1 MVGAGFSKNASKARP
16 DADTPPMWREL
27 TRTISHRLYPQGGCG
42 NRQGGAAEVPES
54 GSFPRLAQEYGA
66 AFGRGELNRL
76 LQSLVRD
83 DDLKPED
90 VHGRLL
96 RLPWRD
102 VFTTN
107 WDTLL
112 ERSLI
117 FVPERKYSI
126 VRNKDEIPLA
136 DQPRIV
142 KLHGSFPAHF
152 PLTCTEEDYRTY
164 PAKFAPFVNTVQQA
178 MMETVFCLIGFS
190 GDDPNFLHWSGWV
203 RDNMGASTPKIYLA
217 GWLDLPPHRR
227 RMLEDGNVV
236 PIDLAR
242 HPKANKWPE
251 HQRHDYA
258 TNWILHTLERG
269 RPYEV
274 TDWPAKRTWPH
285 PPIHIPELQP
295 IMEVDSD
302 EPREELWYASEA
314 ESEDLPERIR
324 QIINVWAHNRSL
336 YPGWLAVPAGVRQD
350 TSSKTNDWEPL
361 ILSAL
366 PRFVLVQR
374 LDAIRELVWRREI
387 LLDPISPELESAAQ
401 DALQQIDCQARTIG
415 GVADGAVD
423 WGDVR
428 ESYRSVAL
436 ALVTVARHKFDHEI
450 FRQRIESLK
459 DFRNDAPDVAQRIHH
474 ERCLWAIYSMDF
486 EALASLLKVWPTE
499 NCDPIWMVRKA
510 AILVETNRID
520 DAVELFDRALLTIR
534 EIPDDGRSV
543 AGPSREGWALWLA
556 WALEWMKFDW
566 NEAEKSPDTS
576 SLLRR
581 WRELASMKCDALSEE
596 REYANA
602 MGPKNKRE
610 DAPPFDLEIRTR
622 PGLRFSN
629 AEYNRWVTA
638 RRAIRL
644 SEVTGLPTSGLDI
657 LKLAADE
664 LSASEPEMAV
674 RLILRTLNYDGDPL
688 LKRILSR
695 PRVAMMPADLAK
707 TLAHL
712 CSGIIEYAL
721 PRISASD
728 AGERPVFWLERM
740 RVATEVLSRLVVRLE
755 PDRVDAIFNKALQ
768 YYRSDCVARDVW
780 LADPVRSL
788 LTRSWEALPED
799 RRPGHVLD
807 FLSAPIVGMDNFT
820 DIWSRYPD
828 PGEFLQ
834 DNLLPP
840 IRTSDTE
847 DRWQKIVRLLVRGLH
862 TGGEA
867 RKRASLRISSVALW
881 ERLNEAE
888 TVTVAQALWSEKHTG
903 STDLPRETSLFDW
916 AFLLLP
922 EPKPGLTEQRFRSK
936 WLATSHASQE
946 NTRSLVDI
954 LWQVGIAIS
963 GLKVHRHPLAL
974 SEDERAYLIEVVKQ
988 WSDTSVPSHAGLFV
1002 QSQLHRAL
1010 DGLRS
1015 ILTEIQIPKDIAEK
1029 LYEKVGSLN
1038 ESGIP
1043 AFRLI
1048 AGLLKAIPNRFD
1060 ELALT
1065 VRVGLVSEE
1074 VDLAKGATAGLYH
1087 WLTTSV
1093 EIASQ
1098 IQSPPDDL
1106 VREIGIMI
1114 TTRRKVSLGP
1124 ALQIAKWV
1132 FDEGSDAQKEAIRH
1146 LALQGLDYLSEEL
1159 RYDREHD
1166 QDNIDV
1172 PLLRWRSAQLAL
1184 SMAKRGFEDD
1194 PVVARWLEIVKTDP
1208 LPEVR
1213 YAKGPTSARQRE
1225 DAATV
1230 NDELDSQTE

>member
-350 TSSKTNDWEPL
+350 ISSKTNDWEPR

-486 EALASLLKVWPTE
+486 EALAGLLKVWPTE

-581 WRELASMKCDALSEE
+581 WRELASMKCDALSEG

-1002 QSQLHRAL
+1002 QSQLREPTVHSTVCV
-1010 DGLRS
+1010 RS
-1015 ILTEIQIPKDIAEK
+1015 
-1029 LYEKVGSLN
+1029 
-1038 ESGIP
+1038 
-1043 AFRLI
+1043 
-1048 AGLLKAIPNRFD
+1048 LLKSKFPRILRKSSM
-1060 ELALT
+1060 
-1065 VRVGLVSEE
+1065 RRW
-1074 VDLAKGATAGLYH
+1074 GA
-1087 WLTTSV
+1087 
-1093 EIASQ
+1093 
-1098 IQSPPDDL
+1098 
-1106 VREIGIMI
+1106 
-1114 TTRRKVSLGP
+1114 
-1124 ALQIAKWV
+1124 
-1132 FDEGSDAQKEAIRH
+1132 
-1146 LALQGLDYLSEEL
+1146 
-1159 RYDREHD
+1159 
-1166 QDNIDV
+1166 
-1172 PLLRWRSAQLAL
+1172 
-1184 SMAKRGFEDD
+1184 
-1194 PVVARWLEIVKTDP
+1194 
-1208 LPEVR
+1208 
-1213 YAKGPTSARQRE
+1213 
-1225 DAATV
+1225 
-1230 NDELDSQTE
+1230 